1 MSNTQFVTK
10 RAEYKLF
17 KFFDDDAFYKI
28 WVEYQYYHSPYLITG
43 LPIIMLN

>member
-10 RAEYKLF
+10 RAEYKIF
-17 KFFDDDAFYKI
+17 QYDDIFYKI
-28 WVEYQYYHSPYLITG
+28 WVEYQYYYSPLLITE